1 MELSPDSCATGG
13 ARTMRKSVRPSP
25 IKAVL
30 DIGRERFGGAKVIFI
45 AGSVLRGEG
54 TPYSDL
60 DIVVICKRLPAAY
73 RQSFIHEGWP
83 VEAFVHDPETLN
95 YFFWEVDRPS
105 GVPSLPTMVM
115 EGKAIP
121 KENQLSRSLR
131 VSAQAVIEAGP
142 PKWTEPD
149 IQRARYAITDLC
161 DDIRAPRNHAEL
173 VASASRLYDLLA
185 DFYLRSMGRW
195 SAKSKTLPRKL
206 AEVDPALAKR
216 FIKAFDAAF
225 SAHSSSLIL
234 QLSENLL
241 KPYGGFLFDNYK
253 LDALPEWRK
262 PLPKKHHR

>member
-1 MELSPDSCATGG
+1 MDIS
-13 ARTMRKSVRPSP
+13 RTMKKPVRPSP
-25 IKAVL
+25 INAAL
-30 DIGRERFGGAKVIFI
+30 DIGRERFSDAEVIFL

-60 DIVVICKRLPAAY
+60 DIVVICKKLPAAY
-73 RQSFIHEGWP
+73 RQSFVHEGWP

-95 YFFWEVDRPS
+95 YFFWEMDRPS
-105 GVPSLPTMVM
+105 GVPSLPTMVV

-121 KENQLSRSLR
+121 KETRFSRSLR
-131 VSAQAVIEAGP
+131 ALAQEVIEAGP

-173 VASASRLYDLLA
+173 VASASRLYDLLP
-185 DFYLRSMGRW
+185 DFYFRSMGRW

-216 FIKAFDAAF
+216 FMEAFDATF
-225 SAHSSSLIL
+225 SGHNSSLIL
-234 QLSENLL
+234 QLSEQILE
-241 KPYGGFLFDNYK
+241 PYGGFLYDNYK
-253 LDALPEWRK
+253 LEAPPGWRK
-262 PLPKKHHR
+262 PLPKIRHR